1 MRWPAVATLSLMAAG
16 CAAAPLERSGSL
28 VSYDDLTPSD
38 GLLTKSQV
46 RISKADVLAAKTA
59 RIEPTAFAVTAA
71 SQPFSDQQRSLIK
84 NAIDRAM
91 CLALSERFRI
101 VAPTETADLNVRAV
115 ITHIAPT
122 DATAAGVSK
131 VASVVPSIVAPGVPV
146 PVPRLPIGLGS
157 LSVEA
162 EARDRSGKQKA
173 AMIWARGANSFTSA
187 PRASSDGDAYDLA
200 GTFGDDFGKMLV
212 TAESPFGKVSAPPSI
227 GGLQASLGG
236 APKEAICETFG
247 RAPGLIGMVGERIG
261 LPPDWTDR
269 GAPANAVSE
278 APVTVQASTSDATRR
293 SSAAR

>member
-1 MRWPAVATLSLMAAG
+1 MVAG

-28 VSYDDLTPSD
+28 ASYDNLTPSD

-46 RISKADVLAAKTA
+46 QISKADVLAAKTA
-59 RIEPTAFAVTAA
+59 RIEPTAFAVAAA

-84 NAIDRAM
+84 NAINRAM
-91 CLALSERFRI
+91 CFALSERFQI

-131 VASVVPSIVAPGVPV
+131 VASVVPSIVAPGVPI

-187 PRASSDGDAYDLA
+187 PRASIDGDAYDLA
-200 GTFGDDFGKMLV
+200 GAFGDDFGKMLV
-212 TAESPFGKVSAPPSI
+212 TAETPFGKVSAPPSI
-227 GGLQASLGG
+227 GSLQAALGG

-247 RAPGLIGMVGERIG
+247 RAPGLIGMAGERIG

-278 APVTVQASTSDATRR
+278 AQVTVKLVPLTQRA
-293 SSAAR
+293 AAR

>member
-1 MRWPAVATLSLMAAG
+1 MRWSVVATLSLMAAG
-16 CAAAPLERSGSL
+16 CATAPLERSGSL
-28 VSYDDLTPSD
+28 ASYDDLTPSD
-38 GLLTKSQV
+38 GVLTKSQV
-46 RISKADVLAAKTA
+46 RINKADVLAAKTA
-59 RIEPTAFAVTAA
+59 RIEPTAFSVTAA
-71 SQPFSDQQRSLIK
+71 SQPFSDRQRSLIK
-84 NAIDRAM
+84 NAMSRAM

-131 VASVVPSIVAPGVPV
+131 VASVVPSIVAPGVPI

-162 EARDRSGKQKA
+162 EARDRSGNQKA

-200 GTFGDDFGKMLV
+200 GAFGDDFGRFLV
-212 TAESPFGKVSAPPSI
+212 TAESPFGKVPAPPSADR
-227 GGLQASLGG
+227 LTTSLGG

-247 RAPGLIGMVGERIG
+247 RAPGLIGMAGERIG

-278 APVTVQASTSDATRR
+278 AAVTDQAGPPQPDQR
-293 SSAAR
+293 

>member
-1 MRWPAVATLSLMAAG
+1 M
-16 CAAAPLERSGSL
+16 
-28 VSYDDLTPSD
+28 TPSD

-46 RISKADVLAAKTA
+46 RVSKADVLGAKTA
-59 RIEPTAFAVTAA
+59 RIEPTAFTVAA
-71 SQPFSDQQRSLIK
+71 AREPFSDKQRSLIK
-84 NAIDRAM
+84 NAVNRAM
-91 CLALSERFRI
+91 CFALSERFRI
-101 VAPTETADLNVRAV
+101 VAPTEAADLSVRAV

-131 VASVVPSIVAPGVPV
+131 VASVVPSVVAPGVPI

-162 EARDRSGKQKA
+162 EARDRSGNQKA

-187 PRASSDGDAYDLA
+187 PRVSSDGDAYDLA
-200 GTFGDDFGKMLV
+200 SAFGDDFGKLLV

-227 GGLQASLGG
+227 DSLKASLGG
-236 APKEAICETFG
+236 APKQAICEAFG
-247 RAPGLIGMVGERIG
+247 RAPGLPGMIGERIG

-278 APVTVQASTSDATRR
+278 APVTD
-293 SSAAR
+293 